1 MTCCCGG
8 IGITKDDP
16 RFAEL
21 DAFMADCRE
30 QPGSLIAVLH
40 KAQGLFG
47 FLPEEVQRHV
57 AAGLGLPLVDV
68 YGVVTFYNFF
78 NTEPVGKYA
87 ISVCMGTACYVRGGG
102 RILDHLRAELRVEP
116 GQVTPD
122 GLFSLQVCRCVGA
135 CSLAPAVVVAGE
147 VRKMSEHDV
156 EAVIAELR
164 QRAAVESAA
173 RPALAYAAVR
183 E

>member
-8 IGITKDDP
+8 IGIAQDDP

-21 DAFMADCRE
+21 DAYIDQVRE
-30 QPGSLIAVLH
+30 QPGALIGALH
-40 KAQGLFG
+40 KAQQLFG
-47 FLPEEVQRHV
+47 FLPEVVETRV
-57 AAGLGLPLVDV
+57 AQGLGIPLVEV

-78 NTEPVGKYA
+78 NTQAVGKYA

-102 RILDHLRAELRVEP
+102 RILENLRQELGVEP

-122 GLFSLQVCRCVGA
+122 GLFSLEVCRCVGA

-147 VRKMSEHDV
+147 VRHMTEHDV
-156 EAVIAELR
+156 PAVVAELR
-164 QRAAVESAA
+164 QRNAVEQS
-173 RPALAYAAVR
+173 RPLAAVR